1 MRVGVIA
8 HGALLV
14 ASLGFAY
21 QTWTREKEVEP
32 KAGTITVWD
41 KSLDDFEA
49 FAFDAE
55 NKSVRVEKRK
65 DDKGPYYWGQVTRT
79 KKAPKPKSPVK
90 SEPEK
95 PAGGEDDG
103 HGHGMPTGPGGMPL
117 PGKPGMTPPAKP
129 ATTPPAKPATTPPA
143 KPATTPPAKPATP
156 PAKPA
161 APAGGPTK
169 APQSPHYSQPTPP
182 DPHGGGEDG
191 PMDLPDDP
199 SSGGGTSSPGEP
211 EESVTTTKEFPVG
224 ADGVKLVEQLAHL
237 RALRD
242 LGKLSDQQKE
252 EYDLTDSK
260 ENLTVFFAGG
270 EQRSL
275 IVGGRV
281 FGGSDR
287 YVLDTDSG
295 KGYVLSNSEIMRHM
309 DSAENTLGLK
319 VLHSFQEG
327 IEEPTPTTPVDPKAP
342 KPKKDMFAPVGKISV
357 EAPSG
362 ARELVRTQVTDPK
375 GNVVSG
381 WTAADKPGPPDLT
394 FANFLNQVD
403 RLKPTDYDTA
413 LDAST
418 LTKVLTITYEKAGG
432 GELGEFVLYK
442 KESVSPEVSPAV
454 GPEDKEDEKKGEVEY
469 YVHTELTRVLGKVSK
484 MSAERVEGDVPQ
496 LFGAP
501 PKPKEEK
508 GGKKGAKAPA
518 PLKGEDAPGK
528 PVTPAPVKP
537 AAPAPKPAGS
547 GTPPTPGNK

>member
-32 KAGTITVWD
+32 KAGTVTVWN
-41 KSLDDFEA
+41 KSMADFEA

-65 DDKGPYYWGQVTRT
+65 DDQGSYYWGQVTRT
-79 KKAPKPKSPVK
+79 KKTPKPKTPVK
-90 SEPEK
+90 GEPEK
-95 PAGGEDDG
+95 PAGDEDAHG
-103 HGHGMPTGPGGMPL
+103 GHGMPPGPGGMPKPKG
-117 PGKPGMTPPAKP
+117 PGAKDKAP
-129 ATTPPAKPATTPPA
+129 ATPA
-143 KPATTPPAKPATP
+143 PATP
-156 PAKPA
+156 PAGDKKPA

-182 DPHGGGEDG
+182 DPHGEPGGDDGDG
-191 PMDLPDDP
+191 PMDTPDDP
-199 SSGGGTSSPGEP
+199 SGGTSTPA
-211 EESVTTTKEFPVG
+211 EEETTTTTKEFPVG
-224 ADGVKLVEQLAHL
+224 ADGVKLIEQLAHL

-242 LGKLSDQQKE
+242 LGKLSEQQKE
-252 EYDLTDSK
+252 EYQLTDSK

-270 EQRSL
+270 EQHSL

-319 VLHSFQEG
+319 VLHAFPEG
-327 IEEPTPTTPVDPKAP
+327 IEEPAANPSADPKAP

-362 ARELVRTQVTDPK
+362 SRELVRAQSTDPK
-375 GNVVSG
+375 GNVITG

-394 FANFLNQVD
+394 FANFLTQVD
-403 RLKPTDYDTA
+403 RLKPTEYDSS

-418 LTKVLTITYEKAGG
+418 LTKVLSLHYQKPGG
-432 GELGEFVLYK
+432 GDLGTFILYK
-442 KESVSPEVSPAV
+442 KESVSPEVTPAV
-454 GPEDKEDEKKGEVEY
+454 GPEDKPEEKKEEVEY

-496 LFGAP
+496 LFGAE
-501 PKPKEEK
+501 PKPKDPNDK
-508 GGKKGAKAPA
+508 AGGKKGAKGPAPA
-518 PLKGEDAPGK
+518 PFKDDAGK

-537 AAPAPKPAGS
+537 PAPAKPAGS
-547 GTPPTPGNK
+547 GTPPPPGNK